1 MKNQEEMKMNNNK
14 VTENKNFREK
24 KEEKAMD
31 ILRPC
36 KIKSLKDKEVAQYIK
51 WAVKCKS
58 IEEITDVINSAL
70 TPRAKKVTTN
80 EVAQY
85 YMELQQTSTNG
96 LLTKEQLYKM
106 TKAYLESTGKYK
118 CNDYKFLQDNAFI
131 INDMLMK
138 LKEPTAY
145 GLSAKIFRK
154 FNRVIATRC
163 IIKHFKKIG
172 IYVPLGDKQRA
183 IQRCGSHYRQLLNK
197 KEQYNKN
204 QKKGGRK

>member
-1 MKNQEEMKMNNNK
+1 MNNNK
-14 VTENKNFREK
+14 VAKNKNFKEK
-24 KEEKAMD
+24 REEKVMVD
-31 ILRPC
+31 IFKPN
-36 KIKSLKDKEVAQYIK
+36 KIKSLEDKEVADYLK
-51 WAVKCKS
+51 WAVKFKT

-70 TPRAKKVTTN
+70 TPRTKKVTTN

-85 YMELQQTSTNG
+85 YIQLQQTSPNG

-106 TKAYLESTGKYK
+106 TKEYLESTGKYK

-145 GLSAKIFRK
+145 GLSAKIFK
-154 FNRVIATRC
+154 KWNRVIATRC

-172 IYVPLGDKQRA
+172 VYIPLGDRQKA
-183 IQRCGSHYRQLLNK
+183 IQRCGSYYRQLLNK
-197 KEQYNKN
+197 KEQYG
-204 QKKGGRK
+204 KGGKK